1 MGKVRGICVENTSRT
16 LTDLGLSTGS
26 TLFPADSVIV
36 STRAPIG
43 YVLINKCP
51 MCTNQG
57 CKTLVSDGRI
67 LPAYLC
73 HNLRGRTAEL
83 NALGSGT
90 TFKELST
97 ECLKNLTIPLPPL
110 PVQRE
115 IVARLERELAEADR
129 LAANFKRI
137 AELADAEFKAEL
149 EGVITDKH
157 GKLVRLGDVC
167 KVDGVLVK
175 DVKKYEFFPHIGIDC
190 IEKDTGR
197 LLAYRTVGE
206 DAIKSGKYHF
216 SNRHIIY
223 SKIRPNLNKVAVPE
237 FEGLCSADSYPI
249 LPSEQ
254 CNRYWLAYLM
264 RSAVFLN
271 YAVPISNTRTGMPKI
286 NRDELLG
293 FQFRLPP
300 LEEQRKIVAKLDA
313 KSSRCKYLKAAAE
326 RGLRAAENL
335 RAAILSEAFAQ

>member
-1 MGKVRGICVENTSRT
+1 MGIVRGICVENTSRT

-26 TLFPADSVIV
+26 TLFPANSVIV

-57 CKTLVSDGRI
+57 CKTLVPDGRI

-97 ECLKNLTIPLPPL
+97 ERLKNLTIPLPPL

-115 IVARLERELAEADR
+115 IVERLERELAEADS

-149 EGVITDKH
+149 EETFRRVEGER
-157 GKLVRLGDVC
+157 VRLGDVC
-167 KVDGVLVK
+167 QLKNGYTPKAEELVEDGDVPYYRISAMNLAGNETMLTVPTGWLSNCRRLFHSGSIVFPKNGGAVYTGKVRVLKFDSVVDLNTGVCSP
-175 DVKKYEFFPHIGIDC
+175 Y
-190 IEKDTGR
+190 
-197 LLAYRTVGE
+197 
-206 DAIKSGKYHF
+206 
-216 SNRHIIY
+216 
-223 SKIRPNLNKVAVPE
+223 PE
-237 FEGLCSADSYPI
+237 LRSDFLY
-249 LPSEQ
+249 
-254 CNRYWLAYLM
+254 YWVVSFDM
-264 RSAVFLN
+264 RSTIVEGAIPFVDFE
-271 YAVPISNTRTGMPKI
+271 K
-286 NRDELLG
+286 LG
-293 FQFRLPP
+293 NADFVLPT
-300 LEEQRKIVAKLDA
+300 EDVQCAIVAQLDA
-313 KSSRCKYLKAAAE
+313 AKARCEKLKTSAE
-326 RGLRAAENL
+326 RGLRASETL
-335 RAAILSEAFAQ
+335 RAAILSEAFAP

>member
-1 MGKVRGICVENTSRT
+1 MGIVRGICVENTSRT

-26 TLFPADSVIV
+26 TLFPANSVIV

-57 CKTLVSDGRI
+57 CKTLVPDGRI

-97 ECLKNLTIPLPPL
+97 ERLKNLTIPLPPL

-115 IVARLERELAEADR
+115 IVERLERELAEADS

-149 EGVITDKH
+149 DETFQSINATKVTLGSIGSIAMCKRVLKAQTSETGDIPFYKIGTF
-157 GKLVRLGDVC
+157 GKQANAYISQKLFDYCSKNYSYPNKGDILISAA
-167 KVDGVLVK
+167 GT
-175 DVKKYEFFPHIGIDC
+175 IG
-190 IEKDTGR
+190 
-197 LLAYRTVGE
+197 RTVVFDGTPSFFQ
-206 DAIKSGKYHF
+206 D
-216 SNRHIIY
+216 SNIVWLKHDQSRLDNAYLEYFYQLKPWEVSVGVTIPRIY
-223 SKIRPNLNKVAVPE
+223 NGDIECTQIP
-237 FEGLCSADSYPI
+237 
-249 LPSEQ
+249 LPS
-254 CNRYWLAYLM
+254 LA
-264 RSAVFLN
+264 
-271 YAVPISNTRTGMPKI
+271 
-286 NRDELLG
+286 
-293 FQFRLPP
+293 
-300 LEEQRKIVAKLDA
+300 EQRTIVDKLNIA
-313 KSSRCKYLKAAAE
+313 RLYSEHLKASAE
-326 RGLRAAENL
+326 RGLRASETL
-335 RAAILSEAFAQ
+335 RAAILSEAFAP